1 MTDGTRI
8 LRTAG
13 IPLVIAVAM
22 LFVVPKM
29 CSKAMPILKQR
40 QEQAARTAS
49 GLHIESSA
57 KPVTYPAGLDAER
70 VRYLVEIDTQFSTPY
85 MGHVRKAAP
94 LVLLPREQL
103 LLAAL
108 QKLGY
113 AEVGSDNTVTLTR
126 DGQLHL
132 DGLVDDGTS
141 WTFPV
146 AKREFRSVTS
156 IDGSGETATVGFAW
170 LWQPAAVGAELMQ
183 SPKRHEAK
191 AALTNAT
198 GRWTLVQISELDN
211 ELE

>member
-13 IPLVIAVAM
+13 IPLIIAVA
-22 LFVVPKM
+22 LLYVVPKE
-29 CSKAMPILKQR
+29 CKKVLEVSNQR
-40 QEQAARTAS
+40 KAARAAS
-49 GLHIESSA
+49 GLHIESSQ
-57 KPVTYPAGLDAER
+57 KPVTYPSGLDAER
-70 VRYLVEIDTQFSTPY
+70 VRYVVEIDTQFSTPY

-94 LVLLPREQL
+94 LVLLPREQA

-113 AEVGSDNTVTLTR
+113 AETASDNTVSITR
-126 DGQLHL
+126 DGLLHL

-146 AKREFRSVTS
+146 AKREFVSVTA
-156 IDGSGETATVGFAW
+156 IDSNAATAHATFAW
-170 LWQPAAVGAELMQ
+170 QWKPTPVGAELMPT
-183 SPKRHEAK
+183 PKRHEAK
-191 AALTNAT
+191 AELTNST
-198 GRWTLVQISELDN
+198 GRWTLVQISELDE

>member
-13 IPLVIAVAM
+13 IPLIIAVA
-22 LFVVPKM
+22 LLYVVPKE
-29 CSKAMPILKQR
+29 CKKVLEVSKQR
-40 QEQAARTAS
+40 NAARAAS
-49 GLHIESSA
+49 GLHIESSQ

-70 VRYLVEIDTQFSTPY
+70 IRYVVEIDTQFSTPY

-94 LVLLPREQL
+94 LVLLPREQA

-113 AEVGSDNTVTLTR
+113 AETASDNTVSITR
-126 DGQLHL
+126 DGLLHL
-132 DGLVDDGTS
+132 DGLVDDGTA

-146 AKREFRSVTS
+146 AKREFVSVTA
-156 IDGSGETATVGFAW
+156 IDSDATSAHATFAW
-170 LWQPAAVGAELMQ
+170 QWKPTPVGSELMPT
-183 SPKRHEAK
+183 PKRHEAK
-191 AALTNAT
+191 AELTNST
-198 GRWTLVQISELDN
+198 GRWTLTQISDLDG